1 VEGCMKKIF
10 TAMMALFFM
19 TATSGLVLAC
29 GDGKK
34 CDKDKKE
41 SKLIDKKSA
50 KKKLAK
56 KIKVENK
63 KEQATNS

>member
-1 VEGCMKKIF
+1 MKKIF

-29 GDGKK
+29 GGDGAK
-34 CDKDKKE
+34 CNKDKKE
-41 SKLIDKKSA
+41 AKVNKKDSA

-56 KIKVENK
+56 KTKVESK
-63 KEQATNS
+63 KEQASNS